1 MQSLL
6 SVFRKYFTNWI
17 DFTGGPNGSSASIPI
32 FQKWLGLSTTTSKRA
47 MFIVLVV
54 VVVFLMIIT
63 FNLCKSSTG
72 RAMLAMKNSTSAAQ
86 AMGISLLRYRLLVL
100 STVYAGIGGIMFM
113 SYLGYASPTNWTL
126 MFSLNLLAAV
136 IIGGTRSLWGTIVGC
151 FIVFGLTPIFF
162 QDIAFLRD
170 NSWFMYALIG
180 VLIILIIMF
189 YQGGLVQLVRDI
201 INGIKKARAKRRL
214 YRYGEE
220 E

>member
-1 MQSLL
+1 MPAIIASKIAK
-6 SVFRKYFTNWI
+6 RKDDGLHRRLFLHSIQTTNATKFAVI
-17 DFTGGPNGSSASIPI
+17 
-32 FQKWLGLSTTTSKRA
+32 
-47 MFIVLVV
+47 
-54 VVVFLMIIT
+54 
-63 FNLCKSSTG
+63 KSSDFVP
-72 RAMLAMKNSTSAAQ
+72 LVAQ
-86 AMGISLLRYRLLVL
+86 AMGISLLRYRLLAFVL

>member
-1 MQSLL
+1 MQKQYGTRHACHEKQH
-6 SVFRKYFTNWI
+6 VGG
-17 DFTGGPNGSSASIPI
+17 TGYGYKSAQIQTAR
-32 FQKWLGLSTTTSKRA
+32 F
-47 MFIVLVV
+47 
-54 VVVFLMIIT
+54 
-63 FNLCKSSTG
+63 
-72 RAMLAMKNSTSAAQ
+72 
-86 AMGISLLRYRLLVL
+86 VL

-201 INGIKKARAKRRL
+201 KNGIKKARAKRRL